1 MYEGLAYGLTE
12 AQAGVFSSGDV
23 SLPGT
28 IYSAADFGEVL
39 LEYSEVEFLISEYN
53 NWSQANYVN
62 GVRASLE
69 KWGVSPA
76 DINAYVS
83 QLPPADERSVLNQKY
98 IALFTQFLE
107 AWSDY
112 RRTGY
117 PDFLIKKDDVIFSGV
132 VEGQPVTY
140 TFSPLFGDG
149 SIPSRLYYPVK
160 EQTVNLQNYQDAIQA
175 QGNDLIETKLWVFK

>member
-1 MYEGLAYGLTE
+1 M
-12 AQAGVFSSGDV
+12 GV
-23 SLPGT
+23 
-28 IYSAADFGEVL
+28 
-39 LEYSEVEFLISEYN
+39 
-53 NWSQANYVN
+53 
-62 GVRASLE
+62 AS
-69 KWGVSPA
+69 A

-83 QLPPADERSVLNQKY
+83 QLPPANERNVLNQKY

-132 VEGQPVTY
+132 IEGQPVTY

-149 SIPSRLYYPVK
+149 GVPSRLLLSN
-160 EQTVNLQNYQDAIQA
+160 QRADRQSA
-175 QGNDLIETKLWVFK
+175 KLSGCNSSPGE